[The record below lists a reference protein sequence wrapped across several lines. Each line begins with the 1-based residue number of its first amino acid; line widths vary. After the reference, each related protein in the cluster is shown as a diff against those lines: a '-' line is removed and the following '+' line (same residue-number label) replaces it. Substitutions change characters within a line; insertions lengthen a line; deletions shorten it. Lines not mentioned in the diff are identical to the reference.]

1 MSERKDSKE
10 LGKILNGSQTE
21 KSPLSDLKNTAE
33 KIRTVSMQFDLSEDE
48 VISRQASLMRK
59 IEKQEKL
66 VTKSENLRLYRQTI
80 LKRQRRFA
88 MAWVFIAISL
98 LSLGGVGTVYASA
111 DALPGEVLYP
121 VKIASEDI
129 QLFFSDDE
137 GDVDLLLN
145 FMDERIQE
153 MEKLSEENN
162 PQGIDLALEGY
173 QNEMEQMTG
182 LMTKMQ
188 AEDPVAGDALHAE
201 VQSRLEEQAQ
211 RMLNV
216 DEAAGDQ
223 LRIQEQIQDRTET
236 QEQLKS
242 GTDDSDADAEGI
254 SNGNGNQENTN
265 ADEQGSMQSEQQSQQ
280 QSNTQ
285 VSASLQAYELTE
297 DGQFVL
303 RFVVN
308 GAQNGSVIVRVNG
321 VEYACSGSQSSLV
334 CQGPAPTDD
343 TAQVEV
349 LDGSNGTSLFSQW
362 ITVSRGN
369 NSSSDNGNTGGQ
381 GGSSGKQH

>member
-1 MSERKDSKE
+1 MGERTDSRE
-10 LGKILNGSQTE
+10 LKKILNDSQTE
-21 KSPLSDLKNTAE
+21 NSSLSDLKETAE
-33 KIRTVSMQFDLSEDE
+33 KIKTTSMQFDLSEDE
-48 VISRQASLMRK
+48 IASRQANLMRK

-66 VTKSENLRLYRQTI
+66 VTKSENLRLNRQTI

-137 GDVDLLLN
+137 GDIDLLLN

-153 MEKLSEENN
+153 MEKLSGEGN
-162 PQGIDLALEGY
+162 PQGMELALDGY

-201 VQSRLEEQAQ
+201 VQSRLEEQTQ
-211 RMLNV
+211 RMLHV

-223 LRIQEQIQDRTET
+223 LQIQEQVQDRTET
-236 QEQLKS
+236 QDQLKS
-242 GTDDSDADAEGI
+242 GVGDPETEDS
-254 SNGNGNQENTN
+254 STGNGNQGNTN
-265 ADEQGSMQSEQQSQQ
+265 VDEQGSMQGEPQSQQ
-280 QSNTQ
+280 KSNTQ
-285 VSASLQAYELTE
+285 LSASLQAYELTE

-321 VEYACSGSQSSLV
+321 VDYACSGSQSSLV
-334 CQGPAPTDD
+334 CQGPAPSDG

-349 LDGSNGTSLFSQW
+349 LNGSNGTSLFRQW

-369 NSSSDNGNTGGQ
+369 DSSSGSGNSDGQ
-381 GGSSGKQH
+381 GGSGGKQH

>member
-1 MSERKDSKE
+1 MGERTDSRE
-10 LGKILNGSQTE
+10 LKKILNDSQTE
-21 KSPLSDLKNTAE
+21 NSSLSDLKETAE
-33 KIRTVSMQFDLSEDE
+33 KIKTTSMQFDLSEDE
-48 VISRQASLMRK
+48 IASRQANLMRK

-66 VTKSENLRLYRQTI
+66 VTKSENLRLNRQTI

-137 GDVDLLLN
+137 GDIDLLLN

-153 MEKLSEENN
+153 MEKLSEEGN
-162 PQGIDLALEGY
+162 PQGMELALDGY

-201 VQSRLEEQAQ
+201 VQSRLEEQTQ
-211 RMLNV
+211 RMLHV

-223 LRIQEQIQDRTET
+223 LQIQEQVQDRTET
-236 QEQLKS
+236 QDQLKS
-242 GTDDSDADAEGI
+242 GVGDPETEDS
-254 SNGNGNQENTN
+254 STGNGNQGNTN
-265 ADEQGSMQSEQQSQQ
+265 VDEQGSMQGEPQSQQ
-280 QSNTQ
+280 KSNTQ
-285 VSASLQAYELTE
+285 LSASLQAYELTE

-321 VEYACSGSQSSLV
+321 VDYACSGSQSSLV
-334 CQGPAPTDD
+334 CQGPAPSDG

-349 LDGSNGTSLFSQW
+349 LNGSNGTSLFRQW

-369 NSSSDNGNTGGQ
+369 DSSSGSGNSDGQ
-381 GGSSGKQH
+381 GGSGGKQH

>member
-1 MSERKDSKE
+1 MGERTDSRE
-10 LGKILNGSQTE
+10 LKKILNDSQTE
-21 KSPLSDLKNTAE
+21 NSSLSDLKETAE
-33 KIRTVSMQFDLSEDE
+33 KIKTTSMQFDLSEDE
-48 VISRQASLMRK
+48 IASRQANLMRK

-66 VTKSENLRLYRQTI
+66 VTKSENLRLNRQTI

-137 GDVDLLLN
+137 GDIDLLLN

-153 MEKLSEENN
+153 MEKLSEEGN
-162 PQGIDLALEGY
+162 PQGMELALDGY

-201 VQSRLEEQAQ
+201 VQSRLEEQTQ
-211 RMLNV
+211 RMLHV

-223 LRIQEQIQDRTET
+223 LQIQEQVQDRTET
-236 QEQLKS
+236 QDQLKS
-242 GTDDSDADAEGI
+242 GVGDPETEDS
-254 SNGNGNQENTN
+254 STGNGNQGNTN
-265 ADEQGSMQSEQQSQQ
+265 VDEQGSMQGEPQSQQ
-280 QSNTQ
+280 KSNTQ
-285 VSASLQAYELTE
+285 LSASLQAYELTE

-321 VEYACSGSQSSLV
+321 VDYACSGSQSSLV
-334 CQGPAPTDD
+334 CQGPAPSDS

-349 LDGSNGTSLFSQW
+349 LNGSNGTSLFRQW

-369 NSSSDNGNTGGQ
+369 DSSSGSGNSDGQ
-381 GGSSGKQH
+381 GGSGGKQH

>member
-1 MSERKDSKE
+1 MGERTDSRE
-10 LGKILNGSQTE
+10 LKKILNDSQTE
-21 KSPLSDLKNTAE
+21 NSSLSDLKETAE
-33 KIRTVSMQFDLSEDE
+33 KIKTTSMQFDLSEDE
-48 VISRQASLMRK
+48 IASRQANLMRK
-59 IEKQEKL
+59 IEKQERV
-66 VTKSENLRLYRQTI
+66 VTKSENLRLNRQTI

-137 GDVDLLLN
+137 GDIDLLLN

-153 MEKLSEENN
+153 MEKLSGEGN
-162 PQGIDLALEGY
+162 PQGMELALDGY

-201 VQSRLEEQAQ
+201 VQSRLEEQTQ
-211 RMLNV
+211 RMLHV

-223 LRIQEQIQDRTET
+223 LQIQEQVQDRTET
-236 QEQLKS
+236 QDQLKS
-242 GTDDSDADAEGI
+242 GVGDPETEDS
-254 SNGNGNQENTN
+254 STGNGNQGNTN
-265 ADEQGSMQSEQQSQQ
+265 VDEQGSMQGEPQSQQ
-280 QSNTQ
+280 KSNTQ
-285 VSASLQAYELTE
+285 LSASLQAYELTE

-321 VEYACSGSQSSLV
+321 VDYACSGSQSSLV
-334 CQGPAPTDD
+334 CQGPAPSDG

-349 LDGSNGTSLFSQW
+349 LNGSNGTSLFRQW

-369 NSSSDNGNTGGQ
+369 DSSSGSGNSDGQ
-381 GGSSGKQH
+381 GGSGGKQH

>member
-1 MSERKDSKE
+1 MGERNDSKRLE
-10 LGKILNGSQTE
+10 NILNDSQIDE
-21 KSPLSDLKNTAE
+21 SALSDLKETTE
-33 KIRTVSMQFDLSEDE
+33 KIRAASMQYDLSEDE
-48 VISRQASLMRK
+48 LIPRRASLMRK
-59 IEKQEKL
+59 IEKQENP
-66 VTKSENLRLYRQTI
+66 VTKSKNLRLNRQTI

-88 MAWVFIAISL
+88 MTWVFIAISL
-98 LSLGGVGTVYASA
+98 LSLGGVGTVYAST
-111 DALPGEVLYP
+111 DALPGDVLYP

-137 GDVDLLLN
+137 GDVELLLN

-153 MEKLSEENN
+153 MEMLKDENN
-162 PQGIDLALEGY
+162 LQGIELAQEGY
-173 QNEMEQMTG
+173 QNEMEQMTK

-188 AEDPVAGDALHAE
+188 AEDPVAGDALQAE
-201 VQSRLEEQAQ
+201 VQTRMEEQVQ

-216 DEAAGDQ
+216 DEATGEQ
-223 LRIQEQIQDRTET
+223 LQIQEQTQDRTET

-242 GTDDSDADAEGI
+242 GTDDSDTDGT
-254 SNGNGNQENTN
+254 SNGNQNNTN
-265 ADEQGSMQSEQQSQQ
+265 GEDQGSMQGEPQSQQ

-285 VSASLQAYELTE
+285 FSASLQAYELTE

-321 VEYACSGSQSSLV
+321 VEYACSSSQSSLV
-334 CQGPAPTDD
+334 CQGPAPSDD

-349 LDGSNGTSLFSQW
+349 LNGSNGTCLFSQW
-362 ITVSRGN
+362 ITIFHGN
-369 NSSSDNGNTGGQ
+369 DSSSGSGNSDGQ
-381 GGSSGKQH
+381 GGSGGKQH

>member
-1 MSERKDSKE
+1 MGERKDSKKLE
-10 LGKILNGSQTE
+10 NILNGSQINE
-21 KSPLSDLKNTAE
+21 SEFSDLQEAAE
-33 KIRTVSMQFDLSEDE
+33 KIRAASMQYDLSEDE
-48 VISRQASLMRK
+48 LIPRRASLMRK
-59 IEKQEKL
+59 IEKQENT
-66 VTKSENLRLYRQTI
+66 VTKSKDLRLNRRTI

-88 MAWVFIAISL
+88 MTWVFIAISL
-98 LSLGGVGTVYASA
+98 LSLGGVGTVYAST
-111 DALPGEVLYP
+111 DALPGDVLYP

-153 MEKLSEENN
+153 MEKLKDENN
-162 PQGIDLALEGY
+162 LQGIELAQEGY
-173 QNEMEQMTG
+173 QNEMEQMTK
-182 LMTKMQ
+182 LMTKIQ
-188 AEDPVAGDALHAE
+188 AEDPVAGNALQAE
-201 VQSRLEEQAQ
+201 VQTRMEEQIQ

-216 DEAAGDQ
+216 DEAAGEQ
-223 LRIQEQIQDRTET
+223 LRIQEQTQDRTET

-242 GTDDSDADAEGI
+242 GTDDSDADDT
-254 SNGNGNQENTN
+254 SNGNQNSTDENDQGNM
-265 ADEQGSMQSEQQSQQ
+265 QGDQQNQQ

-285 VSASLQAYELTE
+285 FSASLQAYELTE

-321 VEYACSGSQSSLV
+321 VEYACSSSQSSLV
-334 CQGPAPTDD
+334 CQGPAPSDD

-349 LDGSNGTSLFSQW
+349 LDGSTGTSLFSQW
-362 ITVSRGN
+362 ISVSAGSG
-369 NSSSDNGNTGGQ
+369 SSSGSGSSGGQ
-381 GGSSGKQH
+381 GGSGGKQH

>member
-1 MSERKDSKE
+1 MGERTDSRE
-10 LGKILNGSQTE
+10 LKKILNDSQTE
-21 KSPLSDLKNTAE
+21 NSSLSDLKETAE
-33 KIRTVSMQFDLSEDE
+33 KIKTTSMQFDLSEDE
-48 VISRQASLMRK
+48 IASRQANLMRK

-66 VTKSENLRLYRQTI
+66 VTKSENLRLNRQTI

-98 LSLGGVGTVYASA
+98 LSLGGVGTVYASV

-137 GDVDLLLN
+137 GDIDLLLN

-153 MEKLSEENN
+153 MEKLSEEGN
-162 PQGIDLALEGY
+162 PQGMELALDGY

-201 VQSRLEEQAQ
+201 VQSRLEEQTQ
-211 RMLNV
+211 RMLHV

-223 LRIQEQIQDRTET
+223 LQIQEQVQDRTET
-236 QEQLKS
+236 QDQLKS
-242 GTDDSDADAEGI
+242 GVGDPETEDS
-254 SNGNGNQENTN
+254 STGNGNQGNTN
-265 ADEQGSMQSEQQSQQ
+265 VDEQGSMQGEPQSQQ
-280 QSNTQ
+280 KSNTQ
-285 VSASLQAYELTE
+285 LSASLQAYELTE

-321 VEYACSGSQSSLV
+321 VDYACSGSQSSLV
-334 CQGPAPTDD
+334 CQGPAPSDG

-349 LDGSNGTSLFSQW
+349 LNGSNGTSLFRQW

-369 NSSSDNGNTGGQ
+369 DSSSGSGNSDGQ
-381 GGSSGKQH
+381 GGSGGKQH